1 MTKVVA
7 STAQVPYKTI
17 VQAADK
23 QIIVDEPTALG
34 GGNSGFQPTEL
45 LAAALASC
53 TSITLR
59 MYANRKEW
67 NIEQI
72 QVEVSLDRTNPTESV
87 FERKIEI
94 LGELD
99 EQQYK
104 RILAI
109 ANACPVHKILEGN
122 IRVDTSIRTA

>member
-7 STAQVPYKTI
+7 NTAQIPYRTS
-17 VQAADK
+17 VQAGDK
-23 QIIVDEPTALG
+23 QIIVDEPSALG
-34 GGNSGFQPTEL
+34 GGDLGFQPTEL

-59 MYANRKEW
+59 MYANRKAW
-67 NIEQI
+67 NIQQI
-72 QVEVSLDRTNPTESV
+72 QVEVTLDRSDPVASV

-94 LGELD
+94 LGDLD
-99 EQQYK
+99 EQQYT

-109 ANACPVHKILEGN
+109 ANACPVHKILAGN
-122 IRVDTSIRTA
+122 IRVETHIRNT